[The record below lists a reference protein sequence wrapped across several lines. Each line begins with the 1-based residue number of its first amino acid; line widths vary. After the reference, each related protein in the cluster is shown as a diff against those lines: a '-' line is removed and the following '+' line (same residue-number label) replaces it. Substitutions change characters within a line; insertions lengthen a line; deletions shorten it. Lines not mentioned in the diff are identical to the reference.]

1 MEDLNTHFSKKDI
14 QMVKKHMKKCSTSLI
29 TREIKSKTIMKHH
42 LTAVQ
47 DVHYEQMYKHI
58 NAREGRETREPS
70 YAGGANVSWCSHY

>member
-1 MEDLNTHFSKKDI
+1 MAKNRVER
-14 QMVKKHMKKCSTSLI
+14 CSTTLVI
-29 TREIKSKTIMKHH
+29 RVMQSKTIMKHH